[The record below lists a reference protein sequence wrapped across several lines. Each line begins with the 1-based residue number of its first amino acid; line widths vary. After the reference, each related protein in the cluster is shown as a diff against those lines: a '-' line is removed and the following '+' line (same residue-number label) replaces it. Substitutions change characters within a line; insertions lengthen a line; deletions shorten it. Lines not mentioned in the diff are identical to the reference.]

1 MYPTVCKAAQRT
13 QPEPLPPSLV
23 DTLPP
28 AVPSSNNSQAN
39 LIQQLCA
46 TVEKLT
52 SELSQARLEIQH
64 LQARIN
70 NIPTPTTPANA
81 TEFPTPQESR
91 NQPIAYPDAPWHNT
105 ASREAAAARIFHPPS
120 LNQGFKYLYLP
131 TKAPIPVGTLRTTLR
146 KVGVNNARLLD
157 IHYPARNTLAI
168 LIHNDYEKE
177 FTELIHHHNI
187 TIKADF
193 NPSSGEILADPK
205 YSTMTQDER
214 DTIATELQ
222 TTRIERALQHIR
234 APVKFAVARFF
245 YEQQWISKSKLNSIV
260 DNHNPQ
266 LSSIFEQTET
276 TAEQDP
282 TIPETHDDTAMD
294 MFDASSTQFSHAT
307 SAATSPSSQL

>member
-1 MYPTVCKAAQRT
+1 M
-13 QPEPLPPSLV
+13 
-23 DTLPP
+23 
-28 AVPSSNNSQAN
+28 
-39 LIQQLCA
+39 
-46 TVEKLT
+46 EKLT

-70 NIPTPTTPANA
+70 SIPTPTTPANA
-81 TEFPTPQESR
+81 TEFPTPQESHNR
-91 NQPIAYPDAPWHNT
+91 PTAYPDAPWHNT
-105 ASREAAAARIFHPPS
+105 ARVNALKQPSPQQREQRRIQREAAAARIFHPPS

-131 TKAPIPVGTLRTTLR
+131 TKARIPVGTLRTTLR
-146 KVGVNNARLLD
+146 KLGVNNARLLD
-157 IHYPARNTLAI
+157 IHYPARNTVAI

-234 APVKFAVARFF
+234 APVKFAVVRFF
-245 YEQQWISKSKLNSIV
+245 YEQQWISKSKLDSIV
-260 DNHNPQ
+260 NNHNPK
-266 LSSIFEQTET
+266 LSFIFEQTET

-282 TIPETHDDTAMD
+282 TTTETHDDTDMD
-294 MFDASSTQFSHAT
+294 MFDASSTQFSHVI
-307 SAATSPSSQL
+307 SAATPPSSQH

>member
-105 ASREAAAARIFHPPS
+105 ASVNALKQPSPQQRE
-120 LNQGFKYLYLP
+120 
-131 TKAPIPVGTLRTTLR
+131 
-146 KVGVNNARLLD
+146 
-157 IHYPARNTLAI
+157 
-168 LIHNDYEKE
+168 
-177 FTELIHHHNI
+177 
-187 TIKADF
+187 
-193 NPSSGEILADPK
+193 
-205 YSTMTQDER
+205 
-214 DTIATELQ
+214 
-222 TTRIERALQHIR
+222 
-234 APVKFAVARFF
+234 
-245 YEQQWISKSKLNSIV
+245 
-260 DNHNPQ
+260 
-266 LSSIFEQTET
+266 
-276 TAEQDP
+276 
-282 TIPETHDDTAMD
+282 
-294 MFDASSTQFSHAT
+294 
-307 SAATSPSSQL
+307 